1 MIIHI
6 DCNTFFASCEVA
18 FKPELHGKPV
28 AVANINEAGGGVILA
43 LTAEAK
49 QLGLKR
55 GMPVFQAKKIIQDNG
70 VVLLPVNHDKYRKTS
85 NRIMQL
91 VVEQDIIQNFVQYS
105 VDEFFGEIPVDNE
118 DEVRHYVKKVKDLI
132 LKETDI
138 PVSCGCSQTYTLA
151 KVATWYS
158 KHYNG
163 YKGIC
168 VLSEANREKALARL
182 SISDVWGIGRQST
195 KFLTQNG
202 IATALDFTRMS
213 EAYVRRTMK
222 IVGLRT
228 WQELQGIRAIEF
240 ENDARQKSL
249 SHSQTFAYMTDDRGK
264 LRELVARFVSKLASK
279 LREQDSMCQS
289 VTVYLRTN
297 RHRPDLKQRAAI
309 DTRKMTAPTQDTR
322 VIMDV
327 ALQLLD
333 GVYLPGFMYKK
344 LGITLTD
351 IVPAGAVQL
360 DLFSGGDVRK
370 SQKLMQALDDINRRF
385 GAETVHSALSP
396 STNHEE
402 SDDDEDIDD
411 DDKS

>member
-55 GMPVFQAKKIIQDNG
+55 GMPVFQAKKLIQDNG

-85 NRIMQL
+85 NKIMQL

-118 DEVRHYVKKVKDLI
+118 DKVRHYVKKVKDLI

-228 WQELQGIRAIEF
+228 WQELQ
-240 ENDARQKSL
+240 
-249 SHSQTFAYMTDDRGK
+249 
-264 LRELVARFVSKLASK
+264 
-279 LREQDSMCQS
+279 
-289 VTVYLRTN
+289 
-297 RHRPDLKQRAAI
+297 
-309 DTRKMTAPTQDTR
+309 
-322 VIMDV
+322 
-327 ALQLLD
+327 
-333 GVYLPGFMYKK
+333 
-344 LGITLTD
+344 
-351 IVPAGAVQL
+351 
-360 DLFSGGDVRK
+360 
-370 SQKLMQALDDINRRF
+370 
-385 GAETVHSALSP
+385 
-396 STNHEE
+396 
-402 SDDDEDIDD
+402 
-411 DDKS
+411 

>member
-18 FKPELHGKPV
+18 FRPELKGKPV
-28 AVANINEAGGGVILA
+28 VVANTNEAGGGVILA

-49 QLGLKR
+49 RLGLKR
-55 GMPVFQAKKIIQDNG
+55 GMPVFQARKIIVDNG
-70 VVLLPVNHDKYRKTS
+70 AVMFNADHTKYRNTS
-85 NRIMQL
+85 NKIMQT
-91 VVEQDIIQNFVQYS
+91 VIKQDIIQNFVQYS
-105 VDEFFGEIPVDNE
+105 VDEFFGEIPVDND
-118 DEVRHYVKKVKDLI
+118 DEVRHYVGLVKDLI

-158 KHYNG
+158 KHYDG

-182 SISDVWGIGRQST
+182 AIGDVWGIGRQST
-195 KFLTQNG
+195 KFLMDNG
-202 IATALDFTRMS
+202 VATALDFTRMS

-240 ENDARQKSL
+240 ENDAKQKSM

-264 LRELVARFVSKLASK
+264 LRELAARFVSKLAAK
-279 LREQDSMCQS
+279 LREQNSMCQS

-309 DTRKMTAPTQDTR
+309 DTRKMATPTQDTR

-351 IVPAGAVQL
+351 IVPADAVQL

-385 GAETVHSALSP
+385 GAETVHSALTPSP
-396 STNHEE
+396 KRDE
-402 SDDDEDIDD
+402 SDDEDVDD
-411 DDKS
+411 DDKN

>member
-151 KVATWYS
+151 KVATWFS
-158 KHYNG
+158 KHYKG

-168 VLSEANREKALARL
+168 VLSEANREKALEKL
-182 SISDVWGIGRQST
+182 PVGDVWGIGRS
-195 KFLTQNG
+195 FGRFMDDNS
-202 IATALDFTRMS
+202 IATALDFARMS
-213 EAYVRRTMK
+213 EPYVQRYLKTA
-222 IVGLRT
+222 GLRT
-228 WQELQGIRAIEF
+228 WRELHGIRAVDIGRE
-240 ENDARQKSL
+240 AVQKSM
-249 SHSQTFAYMTDDRGK
+249 SHSQTFAYMTDDKQR
-264 LRELVARFVSKLASK
+264 LRELMAGFVSKLAYK
-279 LREQDSMCQS
+279 LREQNSMCKTI
-289 VTVYLRTN
+289 TVLIRTN
-297 RHRPDLKQRAAI
+297 RHRLDLAQYKADDSR
-309 DTRKMTAPTQDTR
+309 TLTAPTQDTR
-322 VIMDV
+322 IITDA

-333 GVYLPGFMYKK
+333 TLYKPGFMYKK
-344 LGITLTD
+344 MGVILTD
-351 IVPAGAVQL
+351 IVPADAVQL
-360 DLFSGGDVRK
+360 DLFNETDVSK
-370 SQKLMQALDDINRRF
+370 SRKLMKALDDINNRF
-385 GAETVHSALSP
+385 GAETIHSAL
-396 STNHEE
+396 TGNEKI
-402 SDDDEDIDD
+402 DEDNQD
-411 DDKS
+411 

>member
-158 KHYNG
+158 KHYDG

-249 SHSQTFAYMTDDRGK
+249 SHSQTFAYMTDDRSK

-297 RHRPDLKQRAAI
+297 RHRPDLKQRAVI